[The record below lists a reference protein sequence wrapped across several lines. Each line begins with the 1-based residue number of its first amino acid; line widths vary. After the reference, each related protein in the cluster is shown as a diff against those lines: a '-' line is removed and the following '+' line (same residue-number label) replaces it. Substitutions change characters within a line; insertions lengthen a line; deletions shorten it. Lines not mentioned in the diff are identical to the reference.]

1 MSGAPTPLGRVLG
14 TEDATPVAFWFL
26 VQPGHKVRLDD
37 VVTVRTADPTSA
49 ERGVTFY
56 GVVDQVRRRHEGLQ
70 FEGDTNLVAEGLMPA
85 DESYA
90 AHVLVTRL
98 EPEEFL
104 PPAPGD
110 AVWPATGAALEK
122 ALYVDGMTARLGAGL
137 LRSGDPA
144 YLNLDFVDG
153 TRGAHVNISGISGV
167 ATKTSYALFLLYAL
181 FHDTAGRAG
190 APLLTDPASAR
201 ALVFNVKGEDLL
213 FIDEPNRRL
222 EAEETA
228 WMSRNGA
235 TRDRYQT
242 LGLPAGPFASCALY
256 APPQD
261 TPGDRLVADV
271 QGRSGVTPYVWTL
284 FEFCHQ
290 RMLGF
295 AFADV
300 SSMSQ
305 LEFLLQHVE
314 ERLFQLAR
322 RQKDEARGGYPG
334 AALVVPDYEPP
345 PEPGSVRARVEA
357 GARRLGEEDGLSW
370 DGLGAAAAGHRLER
384 FGDLVDYLQ
393 YKLLDQDAEPADAER
408 GGDRGGDPAWTA
420 RQNRGTREAFVRRLR
435 GAQKHLSR
443 LVRGDLDAKAAAAAR
458 LDVLGSQRQVHVVD
472 IHQLAPLAQMFVVGV
487 TLRGLFE
494 AKERGH
500 RGKLFVVLDELNKY
514 APAEGASPIKD
525 VLLDIAERGRSLG
538 VILIGA
544 QQTAS
549 EVERRVVGNAAV
561 RVAGRLDAAES
572 ERPEYRYMPAS
583 TRSRTTILAPGTM
596 VLHQPDVPTPVLVTF
611 PFPAWATRAE
621 ERDARVSDEEVGG
634 LLH

>member
-1 MSGAPTPLGRVLG
+1 MTSATGPLGRVLG

-37 VVTVRTADPTSA
+37 VVMVRTADPTGG
-49 ERGVTFY
+49 EREVTFY

-70 FEGDTNLVAEGLMPA
+70 FEGDTNLVADGLMPA
-85 DESYA
+85 EESYA

-110 AVWPATGAALEK
+110 AVMEATGEALEK

-137 LRSGDPA
+137 LRSGAPA

-167 ATKTSYALFLLYAL
+167 ATKTSYALFLLYSL
-181 FHDTAGRAG
+181 FHDLAGRQG
-190 APLLTDPASAR
+190 QPLLADPGSAR

-213 FIDEPNRRL
+213 FIDQPNRRL
-222 EAEETA
+222 EAEEAA

-235 TRDRYQT
+235 SQDRYQT
-242 LGLPAGPFASCALY
+242 LGLHAGPFESCALH

-271 QGRSGVTPYVWTL
+271 QQRDGVAPFVWTVH
-284 FEFCHQ
+284 EFCAE

-314 ERLFQLAR
+314 ERLYQLAR
-322 RQKDEARGGYPG
+322 RQRGFG
-334 AALVVPDYEPP
+334 AALEVPDYQPP
-345 PEPGSVRARVEA
+345 AAVDSARARAA
-357 GARRLGEEDGLSW
+357 GAARRIDEEEGISW
-370 DGLGAAAAGHRLER
+370 EDLGAFTSGGGHKVTSFAA
-384 FGDLVDYLQ
+384 LVDYLQ
-393 YKLLDQDAEPADAER
+393 YKLLEEGGGDDDADR
-408 GGDRGGDPAWTA
+408 GSDRGGDPAWTA
-420 RQNRGTREAFVRRLR
+420 RQPRGTREAFIRRLR
-435 GAQKHLSR
+435 GAQKHLAR
-443 LVRGDLDAKAAAAAR
+443 LVRGDLGAKAVEGAR
-458 LDVLGSQRQVHVVD
+458 LDILGSQEQVHVVD

-487 TLRGLFE
+487 TLRGLFG

-514 APAEGASPIKD
+514 APAEGSSPIKE

-549 EVERRVVGNAAV
+549 EVERRIVANAAV
-561 RVAGRLDAAES
+561 RVAGRLDAAEA

-596 VLHQPDVPTPVLVTF
+596 VLHQPDVPTPVLITF
-611 PFPAWATRAE
+611 PFPAWATRAQ
-621 ERDARVSDEEVGG
+621 ERDARVSDDEASG
-634 LLH
+634 LLL